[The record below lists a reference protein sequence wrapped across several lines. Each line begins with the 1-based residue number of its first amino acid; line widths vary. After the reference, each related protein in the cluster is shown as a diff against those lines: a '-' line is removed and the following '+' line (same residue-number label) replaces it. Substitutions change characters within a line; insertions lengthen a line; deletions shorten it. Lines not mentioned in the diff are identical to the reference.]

1 MSNHDQKD
9 QAASRVGSSRLAV
22 VLVVLATAIISGLWA
37 WIIYVLIK
45 TFPPY
50 AHHVILSDLGEH
62 LHDSRVLLAGKN
74 PYVLRVNLNDTT
86 PPFTALLYTPFRLIH
101 GTLLGV
107 VATWCSLVSLGVAL
121 AVGLNRAL
129 AGRVKV
135 ALLDW
140 LVLSILVFAPLT
152 ILVLSQ
158 ASYSGIFWGQDQLFV
173 LALIAV
179 DLFVVPPGKQGFLV
193 GVAIGILL
201 TPLVFLFLVLLVAGW
216 RGVAR
221 GTAAAVVTVIIGA
234 AVNLHASSVYW
245 FHLVPNGEAV
255 RRVFILGSY
264 HDTVSYQGNESIEA
278 MLARHPFAHRVP
290 LTPTWVLISIVVGAL
305 CAFVVWRAQRA
316 GSLVTAA
323 TILGLGITAVSPV
336 AWDHHWVWA
345 VELPA
350 MGLELLWSHRI
361 VAIASFAAVPVAFLN
376 AYPLTN
382 YVPWPPVLATV
393 ARADG
398 TSLTFLVLLVITAV
412 GLRRSSKESS
422 VSGPAPAT

>member
-1 MSNHDQKD
+1 M
-9 QAASRVGSSRLAV
+9 GSTNTTA
-22 VLVVLATAIISGLWA
+22 VLVVMATVVLSVLWA
-37 WIIYVLIK
+37 WIIYALIK

-62 LHDSRVLLAGKN
+62 LQDSRALLAGRN
-74 PYVLRVNLNDTT
+74 PYVLRINLNDTT
-86 PPFTALLYTPFRLIH
+86 PPFTALLYTPFRLVH

-107 VATWCSLVSLGVAL
+107 VATWCALVSLGVAL
-121 AVGLNRAL
+121 GVGLKRAL
-129 AGRVKV
+129 ADRVDV

-140 LVLSILVFAPLT
+140 LVVSILVFAPLT

-173 LALIAV
+173 LALVAV
-179 DLFVVPPGKQGFLV
+179 DLFAVPPRLQGYLI

-201 TPLVFLFLVLLVAGW
+201 TPIVFVLLVALVAGW

-221 GTAAAVVTVIIGA
+221 SAAAAVVTVIIGA
-234 AVNLHASSVYW
+234 AVNLHASRVYW
-245 FHLVPNGEAV
+245 FHLVPSGEAV
-255 RRVFILGSY
+255 RRVFILGSF
-264 HDTVSYQGNESIEA
+264 HDTVSYKGNESIEA

-290 LTPTWVLISIVVGAL
+290 LTPTWVFLGVVVAAL
-305 CAFVVWRAQRA
+305 CALVAWRAERA

-323 TILGLGITAVSPV
+323 TILGLGITAISPV

-350 MGLELLWSHRI
+350 MGLELLWSHRV
-361 VAIASFAAVPVAFLN
+361 VAIASFVAVPVAFLN

-393 ARADG
+393 SRSNG
-398 TSLTFLVLLVITAV
+398 TSLTFLVLLVIAVVALGPRKTEANTPPVPTA
-412 GLRRSSKESS
+412 L
-422 VSGPAPAT
+422 T